1 MPGIFNLMRCVGKAA
16 VKNAG
21 KLLLGMMPGGEAVFD
36 IAKDA
41 YEDYCRD
48 HSEAELRAEL
58 ERVAQV
64 PQGEVHRVAVEI
76 AANEPLELRL
86 PLVSYLDQIPASIR
100 QSLRRPSDPSGTTLP
115 ARLSLK
121 KSDDLVPFLPQSLP
135 RFKPGDKPLAADWEL
150 VELLGKGGFGEV
162 WKARHLHQSRKK
174 PVALKFCLDPVAAAT
189 LRHEAALH
197 DHLDRVQEVGAAPGI
212 VPLLDTFLNADPP
225 CLMYEYIEGG
235 DLSGLIRELHE
246 QERMTPRV
254 RVRDRI
260 SSGLD
265 RGSWAS
271 AKSSLDPSR
280 LEAR

>member
-1 MPGIFNLMRCVGKAA
+1 MPGIFNFMRCVGKAA

-86 PLVSYLDQIPASIR
+86 PLVSYLDQLPSSIR

-115 ARLSLK
+115 AGLSLK
-121 KSDDLVPFLPQSLP
+121 KPEDLLRFLPDSLP
-135 RFKPGDKPLAADWEL
+135 KFRPGDRPIANVDWEL

-162 WKARHLHQSRKK
+162 WKARNPHVDSVA
-174 PVALKFCLDPVAAAT
+174 PVALKFCLDPSAKERL
-189 LRHEAALH
+189 LRHEAAVLN
-197 DHLDRVQEVGAAPGI
+197 RVMRQGHHKGI
-212 VPLLDTFLNADPP
+212 VALRHTYLSADPP
-225 CLMYEYIEGG
+225 CLEYEHIEGG
-235 DLSGLIRELHE
+235 NLAALILY
-246 QERMTPRV
+246 
-254 RVRDRI
+254 
-260 SSGLD
+260 
-265 RGSWAS
+265 RGG
-271 AKSSLDPSR
+271 R
-280 LEAR
+280 R